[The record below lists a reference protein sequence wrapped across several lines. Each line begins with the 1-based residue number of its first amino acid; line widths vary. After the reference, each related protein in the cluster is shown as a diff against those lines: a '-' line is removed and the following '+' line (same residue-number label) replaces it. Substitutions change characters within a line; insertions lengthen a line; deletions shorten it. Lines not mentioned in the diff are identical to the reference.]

1 MATRRR
7 RFRAA
12 TAIVLTSALGA
23 ASLRPAWAHDATDTP
38 AGGGTGTPSTTT
50 TPAPASPTPAPATPA
65 PPLVFPAGNSH
76 RPPALVIGA
85 GALAMGLGAWL
96 TYEET
101 RTSNGPCT
109 FAPPEGRASCPSPSL
124 GPGIGVAL
132 LVLGAGAVVGGTIWY
147 HKVTQENQ
155 RSVAILF
162 GPSSMA
168 LRATF

>member
-1 MATRRR
+1 MATTRR
-7 RFRAA
+7 RFRAV
-12 TAIVLTSALGA
+12 TAIALTSALGV

-50 TPAPASPTPAPATPA
+50 TPA

-85 GALAMGLGAWL
+85 GALAMGLGAFL

-101 RTSNGPCT
+101 RSSGGPCT

-132 LVLGAGAVVGGTIWY
+132 LLLGAGAVVGGTIWY
-147 HKVTQENQ
+147 HKVTREGQ
-155 RSVAILF
+155 RSFAVLLA
-162 GPSSMA
+162 PSSMGV
-168 LRATF
+168 RATF